1 MSNPKTDVENH
12 VRVQSAFEMNIKA
25 NHVFITVVLV
35 FVLTAGALTM
45 FLTSIKVKT
54 DTNKMTLP
62 SIDDV
67 PKECWAKL
75 AEKRIFFGHKSV
87 GSNIIEGINDIID
100 EREYIRLNIV
110 QTDNCKDFDQPIFAH
125 SSVGRNTEPASKMKS
140 FRSIMDAGIGKK
152 VDIAFFKFCFVDI
165 TRDSDPREILDNYR
179 ALMEDMKVRYPQA
192 RFLHATVPLCSVPR
206 GVKRPLKECAKLLIG
221 RPRIMTL
228 DDNIM
233 RQRYN
238 TLLRDAYSQTQ
249 HVFDLAL
256 IESVNPDGF
265 RCYATKGTEKVFVM
279 VPEYTDDGGHL
290 NEEGRKKIAEQLL
303 IILAEVANKL

>member
-1 MSNPKTDVENH
+1 
-12 VRVQSAFEMNIKA
+12 
-25 NHVFITVVLV
+25 
-35 FVLTAGALTM
+35 M
-45 FLTSIKVKT
+45 FLTRIKVKT

-87 GSNIIEGINDIID
+87 GSNIIQGINDIID

-125 SSVGRNTEPASKMKS
+125 SSVGRNTEPASKIKS
-140 FRSIMDAGIGKK
+140 FRSIIDAGIGKK

-165 TRDSDPREILDNYR
+165 ARDSDPREILDSYR
-179 ALMEDMKVRYPQA
+179 ALIEDMKVRYPQTT
-192 RFLHATVPLCSVPR
+192 FLHVTVPVCSVPR
-206 GVKRPLKECAKLLIG
+206 GVKRPLKECVKLLTG
-221 RPRIMTL
+221 RRRIMTL

-233 RQRYN
+233 RQHYN
-238 TLLRDAYSQTQ
+238 ALLSDAYSQTE

-265 RCYATKGTEKVFVM
+265 KCYATKGAKKVSVM
-279 VPEYTDDGGHL
+279 VPEYTYDGGHL
-290 NEEGRKKIAEQLL
+290 NEQGRKRVAEQLL